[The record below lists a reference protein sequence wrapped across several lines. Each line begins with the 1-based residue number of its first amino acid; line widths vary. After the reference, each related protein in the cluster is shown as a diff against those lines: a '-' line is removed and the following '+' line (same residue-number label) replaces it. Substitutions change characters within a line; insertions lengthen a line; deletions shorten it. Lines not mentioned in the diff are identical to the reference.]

1 MIPGLLAAIAVFSY
15 LLGGLNGA
23 IIASKYVFHRDVRDY
38 GSGNAGLTNFY
49 RTFGAPGLA
58 IVIGTDVLLSP
69 IHI

>member
-38 GSGNAGLTNFY
+38 GSGNAGLTNFC
-49 RTFGAPGLA
+49 
-58 IVIGTDVLLSP
+58 LLYTSP
-69 IHI
+69 SPRDS

>member
-23 IIASKYVFHRDVRDY
+23 IIASKYVFH
-38 GSGNAGLTNFY
+38 
-49 RTFGAPGLA
+49 
-58 IVIGTDVLLSP
+58 LSL

>member
-38 GSGNAGLTNFY
+38 GSGDGGGNVLRAG
-49 RTFGAPGLA
+49 GAYPHGGLLR
-58 IVIGTDVLLSP
+58 G
-69 IHI
+69 

>member
-49 RTFGAPGLA
+49 RTSS
-58 IVIGTDVLLSP
+58 IVSAQSTPLP
-69 IHI
+69 PRKP